1 MQIKFKRFFSV
12 DSAKAIKAQGFGYL
26 NAINYMA
33 PARVAGLGD
42 MCGNST
48 KGCEQICLGEHS
60 GQAAMRKEGE
70 LNKVNISRIN
80 KIAYFMG
87 DRKAFMAEMV
97 LHISRLE
104 KTANRENL
112 TLAVRPNGSTDL
124 AWESIKDENGLTVF
138 DHFPHI
144 QFLDYTKNHRR
155 FKKPL
160 PFNYHITFSR
170 SETNEAQCKAL
181 FAQGE
186 NVAVIFGHGLPVSRN
201 FWGYHVI
208 DGDRH
213 DLRFLDPKG
222 VIVGLTPKGNKAKKD
237 TSGFVLWNY

>member
-1 MQIKFKRFFSV
+1 MQIKFQRFFSV

-42 MCGNST
+42 MCGNASD
-48 KGCEQICLGEHS
+48 GCKSICLGEHS
-60 GQAAMRKEGE
+60 GQAAMRKDGE

-97 LHISRLE
+97 AHIAKLE
-104 KTANRENL
+104 KTAKTENL
-112 TLAVRPNGSTDL
+112 KLAVRPNGSTDI
-124 AWESIKDENGLTVF
+124 AWESIRDENGLTVF
-138 DHFPHI
+138 DHFPKI
-144 QFLDYTKNHRR
+144 QFLDYTKNPRR

-160 PFNYHITFSR
+160 PANYHLTFSR

-181 FAQGE
+181 LEQGV
-186 NVAVIFGHGLPVSRN
+186 NVAVIFGHGLPVSRK
-201 FWGYHVI
+201 FWNTRVI
-208 DGDRH
+208 DGDKH

-237 TSGFVLWNY
+237 RSGFVLWNY